1 MRSRCV
7 GVVRLW
13 TFAHLNCRCCSCLC
27 EWTLCNYITLSLCAT
42 TYSTFLTNFQF
53 LNAVFFCLF
62 CFCKEMLR
70 RPQSRHLEVK
80 ERLALVFIQHT
91 FIQNRTSHLLY
102 ILFWKE
108 KYNHQRCE
116 ENLCCIQT
124 GTLCWWNAHCKTK
137 ICSFTDRI
145 CTEALKVS
153 FLILIYFI
161 FPPVFI
167 FLSWLFLFS
176 ICENY
181 RF

>member
-1 MRSRCV
+1 M
-7 GVVRLW
+7 L
-13 TFAHLNCRCCSCLC
+13 F
-27 EWTLCNYITLSLCAT
+27 
-42 TYSTFLTNFQF
+42 
-53 LNAVFFCLF
+53 FFCLF
-62 CFCKEMLR
+62 CFCKETLR

-116 ENLCCIQT
+116 ETLCFTQT

-153 FLILIYFI
+153 FLILISFI

-176 ICENY
+176 VCENY
-181 RF
+181 RFFMFFLRLKLSNSVYFCNIMDIIMYLLKTWGRFSGEMFSSHQKWK

>member
-1 MRSRCV
+1 M
-7 GVVRLW
+7 L
-13 TFAHLNCRCCSCLC
+13 F
-27 EWTLCNYITLSLCAT
+27 
-42 TYSTFLTNFQF
+42 
-53 LNAVFFCLF
+53 FFCLF
-62 CFCKEMLR
+62 CFCKETLR

-153 FLILIYFI
+153 FLILISFI

-167 FLSWLFLFS
+167 FLSWLVLFS
-176 ICENY
+176 VCENY
-181 RF
+181 RFFMFFLRLKLLNSVYICNFMDIIVYLLKTWGRFSGEMFSSHQKWK